1 MGKRSGPLESDAQF
15 LTLAMVRFLDLG
27 SAYQADRALID
38 AALVRVAASG
48 RYLQGP
54 EAAAFESDFAR
65 FCETANCVGVA
76 NGLDALHLGLR
87 VLGIGRGDE
96 VIVPSNTY
104 IATWLAVSQCGA
116 TVVPVEPDQ
125 ATYNMAPELL
135 ADAVTPRTRAIIPVH
150 LYGQPADMDPI
161 LAVSRRHGLKVLD
174 DCAQAHGARYKGRP
188 VGGLADLSAWSFYP
202 GKNLGAFGDAGAVTG
217 DEVGLIDQIRML
229 GNYGSKA
236 KYHNEAKGYNSRLD
250 ELQAAV
256 LAVKLR
262 GLQEAIEK
270 RRSVAA
276 RYLAGM
282 RDLPLVLPAVP
293 SFAEPV
299 WHLFVVRHAD
309 RDDFQRRLQERGIE
323 TLVHYPVPPH
333 LQPAYS
339 ELGWKAGTYPVSEA
353 IHSEVLSLPVWPGMS
368 DESVEDVI
376 DAVRACA

>member
-1 MGKRSGPLESDAQF
+1 
-15 LTLAMVRFLDLG
+15 MVRFLDLA
-27 SAYQADRALID
+27 SAYEADRSLID
-38 AALVRVAASG
+38 AALLRVAASG
-48 RYLQGP
+48 RYLHGP
-54 EAAAFESDFAR
+54 EAAAFESEFAR
-65 FCETANCVGVA
+65 FCQTGHCVGVA

-87 VLGIGRGDE
+87 VLGVGPGDE

-116 TVVPVEPDQ
+116 TVVPVEPIE
-125 ATYNMAPELL
+125 ATYNIDPARLV
-135 ADAVTPRTRAIIPVH
+135 DAVTSRTKVIIPVH
-150 LYGQPADMDPI
+150 LYGQPADLDPI
-161 LAVSRRHGLKVLD
+161 LAIARRHGVEVLD
-174 DCAQAHGARYKGRP
+174 DCAQAHGARYKGRCL
-188 VGGLADLSAWSFYP
+188 GGLADLSAWSFYP

-217 DEVGLIDQIRML
+217 ANGDRIDQVRML
-229 GNYGSKA
+229 GNYGSRL

-262 GLQEAIEK
+262 GLHEAIEK
-270 RRSVAA
+270 RRSVAS

-309 RDDFQRRLQERGIE
+309 RDNFQRRLRERGVE

-339 ELGWKAGTYPVSEA
+339 ELGWKPGTYPISEA
-353 IHSEVLSLPVWPGMS
+353 IHSAVVSLPVWPGMS
-368 DESVEDVI
+368 DESVQDVI